1 MVARWRTKCRVGD
14 VTSRLGKEKLE
25 RHWVRQTEGENMVLN
40 KTAPLLLF
48 CIASFLCVDFSLRV
62 TLFYSTA
69 IECGLNNAEYIWFF
83 PAIPIVFMLPFV
95 LPVALVLGI
104 ACFLFVREARCH
116 ESWLAVF
123 FVLWLMNGTEMIFW
137 IYGLGATPLPV
148 FHFALCSLL
157 NTAVSFL
164 VFWMLGVI
172 KRPKIDG

>member
-62 TLFYSTA
+62 TLFYSSA
-69 IECGLNNAEYIWFF
+69 IECGLNNAGYIWFF

-164 VFWMLGVI
+164 VFWMLGVVKAQG
-172 KRPKIDG
+172 KR